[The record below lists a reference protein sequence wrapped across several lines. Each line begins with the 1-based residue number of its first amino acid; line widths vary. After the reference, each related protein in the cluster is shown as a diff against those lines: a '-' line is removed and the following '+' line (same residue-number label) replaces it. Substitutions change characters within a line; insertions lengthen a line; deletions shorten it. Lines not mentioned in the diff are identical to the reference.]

1 LEQFGGASFVQ
12 SDVSDTHAHVPLNR
26 SQRHAKPGMQDPPQ
40 IWPCPSDWSVQESG
54 AAVDVVVLLV
64 LVDVVLLVEDVD
76 DVLDVVGPAQ
86 PH

>member
-1 LEQFGGASFVQ
+1 M
-12 SDVSDTHAHVPLNR
+12 H
-26 SQRHAKPGMQDPPQ
+26 DPPQ